1 MYAEINAAVQ
11 SAKAL
16 FEVVKANKGLAEY
29 NEIVAAVSE
38 VNTKLMSA
46 TGVALASQE
55 KQMALTNRVSE
66 LEKEIVKLK
75 NWEREAERY
84 QLTETCAGVFN
95 LAVKPGM

>member
-38 VNTKLMSA
+38 VNTKLK
-46 TGVALASQE
+46 QE
-55 KQMALTNRVSE
+55 KGSAL
-66 LEKEIVKLK
+66 EI
-75 NWEREAERY
+75 
-84 QLTETCAGVFN
+84 
-95 LAVKPGM
+95 